1 MRRSA
6 QATGHRVVESVVRD
20 SCKNLAFG
28 QRRCDALPLAVKI
41 FSLPKT
47 ATQSPR
53 EQLSGGIGE
62 SRRGRTHDVRRLR

>member
-1 MRRSA
+1 V
-6 QATGHRVVESVVRD
+6 QKPG
-20 SCKNLAFG
+20 FG
-28 QRRCDALPLAVKI
+28 EPRCDALPLTVKI

-62 SRRGRTHDVRRLR
+62 SRRSRMRDVRRMRE